1 MSFLNKI
8 KNNSLGINTNPF
20 TTERKAEKTVTT
32 PLNKQQID
40 PFIAKKETGA
50 PVTPVKPSFLGGVKP
65 GVVNKPAGIPTGM
78 PAAGKPAIPTMA
90 KPTVV
95 TPQKPAAAPSPVNQ
109 EATEATANP
118 TPQEMIKDMESIDMK
133 EPVKTEEK
141 VLEPAK
147 EEVKTEAVTEGKEES
162 KAEEAA
168 KDKTTKK
175 KTTTKKKASTKTAK
189 KTEVDEPID
198 EQLTETVETFFKMP
212 RTTMK
217 YSDAIQSVRG
227 NFVDENWEEFRQS
240 AIAESDAIVI
250 ESDMQEGAIK
260 KTISKL
266 STLREKIWVQFMD
279 TKTLLESLSNK
290 DAEGLIERV
299 KFVNLEGSNETARK
313 KSGVLA
319 VMNYK
324 TDENENINLYEL
336 YDETKGRFYFLKGI
350 MDTIQYKTQVL
361 ITMSSALKLEK
372 NHINNHQ

>member
-8 KNNSLGINTNPF
+8 KNNSLGIKTNPF
-20 TTERKAEKTVTT
+20 TTERKAENTVTT
-32 PLNKQQID
+32 PVNTPQVD
-40 PFIAKKETGA
+40 PFVAKAEA
-50 PVTPVKPSFLGGVKP
+50 PAKPSFLGGIKP
-65 GVVNKPAGIPTGM
+65 GMSKPAGIPTGVPGGI
-78 PAAGKPAIPTMA
+78 PAAGKPTMPTMA
-90 KPTVV
+90 KPTVL
-95 TPQKPAAAPSPVNQ
+95 TPQKPAAAPSP
-109 EATEATANP
+109 ATAEVTAAP
-118 TPQEMIKDMESIDMK
+118 SPQEMIKDMENIDMK
-133 EPVKTEEK
+133 EPVKAEEK
-141 VLEPAK
+141 VVEPVK
-147 EEVKTEAVTEGKEES
+147 EEVKTEAATEEKEES
-162 KAEEAA
+162 KAEETA
-168 KDKTTKK
+168 KAKS
-175 KTTTKKKASTKTAK
+175 TTKKKATTRKKSTVK
-189 KTEVDEPID
+189 KKEEVDEPIN
-198 EQLTETVETFFKMP
+198 EQMSETVETFFKMP

-227 NFVDENWEEFRQS
+227 NFIDENWEEFRQS

-324 TDENENINLYEL
+324 TDDNENINLYEL

>member
-1 MSFLNKI
+1 MSFLNKV
-8 KNNSLGINTNPF
+8 KNNSLGIKTNPF
-20 TTERKAEKTVTT
+20 TTERKAENTVTT
-32 PLNKQQID
+32 PVNAPQVD
-40 PFIAKKETGA
+40 PFVAKAGAGA
-50 PVTPVKPSFLGGVKP
+50 PTTPAKPSFLGGIKP
-65 GVVNKPAGIPTGM
+65 GVSKPAGIPTGVPTGV
-78 PAAGKPAIPTMA
+78 PAAGKPAMPAMPTMA

-95 TPQKPAAAPSPVNQ
+95 TPQKPVAAAPSPADK
-109 EATEATANP
+109 ETAEVTTNLS
-118 TPQEMIKDMESIDMK
+118 PQEMIKDMESIDMK
-133 EPVKTEEK
+133 EPAKAEEK
-141 VLEPAK
+141 VAEPVK
-147 EEVKTEAVTEGKEES
+147 EEVKTEAATETKEES
-162 KAEEAA
+162 KA
-168 KDKTTKK
+168 K
-175 KTTTKKKASTKTAK
+175 KTTTKAKTTRKKVTTKK
-189 KTEVDEPID
+189 KEEVDEPIN
-198 EQLTETVETFFKMP
+198 EQLAETVETFFKMP

-227 NFVDENWEEFRQS
+227 NFIDENWEEFRQS

-324 TDENENINLYEL
+324 TDDNENINLYEL

>member
-1 MSFLNKI
+1 MSFLNKV
-8 KNNSLGINTNPF
+8 KNNSLGIKTNPF
-20 TTERKAEKTVTT
+20 TTERKAENTVTT
-32 PLNKQQID
+32 PVNTPQVD
-40 PFIAKKETGA
+40 PFVAKAGA
-50 PVTPVKPSFLGGVKP
+50 PTTPAKPSFLGGIKP
-65 GVVNKPAGIPTGM
+65 GMSKPAGIPTGVPGGI
-78 PAAGKPAIPTMA
+78 PAAGKPTMPTMA

-95 TPQKPAAAPSPVNQ
+95 TPQKPAAAPSP
-109 EATEATANP
+109 ATAEVTAAP
-118 TPQEMIKDMESIDMK
+118 SPQEMIKDMENIDMK
-133 EPVKTEEK
+133 EPVKAEEK
-141 VLEPAK
+141 VVEPVK
-147 EEVKTEAVTEGKEES
+147 EEVKTEAATEEKEES
-162 KAEEAA
+162 KTEETA
-168 KDKTTKK
+168 KAKS
-175 KTTTKKKASTKTAK
+175 TTKKKATTRKKSTAK
-189 KTEVDEPID
+189 KKEEVDEPIN
-198 EQLTETVETFFKMP
+198 EQMAETVETFFKMP

-227 NFVDENWEEFRQS
+227 NFIDENWEEFRQS

-324 TDENENINLYEL
+324 TDDNENINLYEL

>member
-1 MSFLNKI
+1 MSFLNKV
-8 KNNSLGINTNPF
+8 KNNSLGIKTNPF
-20 TTERKAEKTVTT
+20 VTERKAESTMTT
-32 PLNKQQID
+32 PPID
-40 PFIAKKETGA
+40 PFVKQAGA
-50 PVTPVKPSFLGGVKP
+50 TPAKPSFLGGVKP
-65 GVVNKPAGIPTGM
+65 GVPSKPAGIPTVS
-78 PAAGKPAIPTMA
+78 KPSIPSMPTMA

-95 TPQKPAAAPSPVNQ
+95 TPQKPVAAAPSPVK
-109 EATEATANP
+109 EEKIEETINP
-118 TPQEMIKDMESIDMK
+118 SPQEMIKDMESIDMK
-133 EPVKTEEK
+133 EPVKVEET
-141 VLEPAK
+141 AK
-147 EEVKTEAVTEGKEES
+147 EEVKKETVKQEEFNTEIEEKKTKT
-162 KAEEAA
+162 KA
-168 KDKTTKK
+168 KTTKK
-175 KTTTKKKASTKTAK
+175 KTATKTAK
-189 KTEVDEPID
+189 KVEVDEPID
-198 EQLTETVETFFKMP
+198 EKLAETVETFFKMP
-212 RTTMK
+212 RTTMN

-227 NFVDENWEEFRQS
+227 NFIDENWEEFRQS

-319 VMNYK
+319 VMSYK
-324 TDENENINLYEL
+324 TNENENINLYEL

>member
-1 MSFLNKI
+1 MSFLNKV
-8 KNNSLGINTNPF
+8 KNNSLGIKTNPF
-20 TTERKAEKTVTT
+20 VTERKVENTMTT
-32 PLNKQQID
+32 PVNAQQQID
-40 PFIAKKETGA
+40 PFVSKAGIPTQPA
-50 PVTPVKPSFLGGVKP
+50 KPSFLGGTKTGISSKP
-65 GVVNKPAGIPTGM
+65 TGIPKGVPSVAKPAM
-78 PAAGKPAIPTMA
+78 PAMA
-90 KPTVV
+90 KPTIP
-95 TPQKPAAAPSPVNQ
+95 TPQKPTAPSPIKEKVTNSS
-109 EATEATANP
+109 
-118 TPQEMIKDMESIDMK
+118 PQEMIKEMDSIDMK
-133 EPVKTEEK
+133 EPIKVKEKSVNPVQEEIKIETISETKNDIKTEEITEEK
-141 VLEPAK
+141 KAK
-147 EEVKTEAVTEGKEES
+147 TKTKTTRK
-162 KAEEAA
+162 KATT
-168 KDKTTKK
+168 KTTKK
-175 KTTTKKKASTKTAK
+175 N
-189 KTEVDEPID
+189 EVDEPID
-198 EQLTETVETFFKMP
+198 ESLAETIETFFKMP
-212 RTTMK
+212 RTTMN
-217 YSDAIQSVRG
+217 YCEAIKSIRG

-299 KFVNLEGSNETARK
+299 KFINLEGSNETTRK

-336 YDETKGRFYFLKGI
+336 YDETKGRFYFLKGV